1 MNPAPRALIT
11 GAARRIGACIARH
24 LHQAGYDLILHY
36 RHSATDAVQLAE
48 ELNATRPGSCS
59 SLQADLAEMA
69 EVERLAAEVQATG
82 GLNLLV
88 NNASSFYPTP
98 VGQVSQQD
106 WDALINSNLRA
117 PFFLTQAL
125 TPLLKKTQGCV
136 INLVDV
142 HAERGLTGYPVYSI
156 AKAGL
161 KMMTLSLARELA
173 PEVRVNGIAPGPI
186 LWPEAEASLSE
197 DARQAVLDKT
207 LLARTGRP
215 EDIAGAVLYLSQ
227 AGYVTGQ
234 VLAVDGGR
242 SLYS

>member
-1 MNPAPRALIT
+1 MSHPRALIT
-11 GAARRIGACIARH
+11 GAARRIGAQIARQ
-24 LHQAGYDLILHY
+24 LHTAGYDLILHY
-36 RHSATDAVQLAE
+36 RQSADDATQLCD
-48 ELNATRPGSCS
+48 ELNKLRDNSCTCI
-59 SLQADLAEMA
+59 QADLEQMGQ
-69 EVERLAAEVQATG
+69 VEQLAQKVKASGSLE
-82 GLNLLV
+82 LLV

-98 VGQVSQQD
+98 VGDVSQKD

-125 TPLLKKTQGCV
+125 YPLLKSTGGCV
-136 INLVDV
+136 INLIDV
-142 HAERGLTGYPVYSI
+142 HAERGLAGYPVYSV

-186 LWPEAEASLSE
+186 LWPEAEAALSKE
-197 DARQAVLDKT
+197 ARQAVVDKT
-207 LLARTGRP
+207 VLARTGRP
-215 EDIAGAVLYLSQ
+215 QDIADAVLYLAN

>member
-36 RHSATDAVQLAE
+36 RHSATDAEQLAE
-48 ELNATRPGSCS
+48 ELNAIRPGSCS

-173 PEVRVNGIAPGPI
+173 PDVRVNGIAPGPI